1 MKRGVDS
8 NVAEL
13 RRIRERSRPAR
24 CERTVESGKN
34 VMMIVLVA
42 GAHGRLGSRVVALL
56 LNRGHTVRALV
67 RTDAQAAALRDA
79 GADAV
84 VADLRGDVE
93 WTADGCDAAVF
104 AAGARHRPELGQIDA
119 GGAAKLAE
127 AADRYELTRFLLPS
141 VIGADRPE
149 RRDGGVREFL
159 AAKQH
164 AERRLARLE
173 LPWTILRFGR
183 LTEDPGNGRIDTA
196 VRPGTPVTTSR
207 DDAALAIADALERP
221 HLARQVVN
229 VVDGNRRV
237 AEALDAIEP
246 LPLPPPQSPRTGAAV
261 PLGVAQADNP
271 PDDPEMIQPD
281 APPLDA
287 DVEWEGDGPVP
298 LEPTGNEDPAPWM
311 P

>member
-1 MKRGVDS
+1 
-8 NVAEL
+8 
-13 RRIRERSRPAR
+13 
-24 CERTVESGKN
+24 
-34 VMMIVLVA
+34 MIVLVA

-56 LNRGHTVRALV
+56 LSRGHAVRALV
-67 RTDAQAAALRDA
+67 RTDAQAEALRGA
-79 GADAV
+79 GAEPL

-104 AAGARHRPELGQIDA
+104 AAGARHRAELGAIDG

-127 AADRYELTRFLLPS
+127 AADRYELTRFVLAS

-164 AERRLARLE
+164 AEQRLARLA
-173 LPWTILRFGR
+173 LPWTVLRFGR
-183 LTEDPGNGRIDTA
+183 LTESSGTGRIDTM
-196 VRPGTPVTTSR
+196 VRSGARVTTSR
-207 DDAALAIADALERP
+207 DDAALAIAEALTRG

-229 VVDGNRRV
+229 VVDGDRHV
-237 AEALDAIEP
+237 GDALDAVAP
-246 LPLPPPQSPRTGAAV
+246 RPLPPPQELPTGASSS
-261 PLGVAQADNP
+261 LGAAQADNP
-271 PDDPEMIQPD
+271 PDDPDMIAAD
-281 APPLDA
+281 ALPLDA

-298 LEPTGNEDPAPWM
+298 PPPVGNEDPAPGM